1 MSGDPKAPSPNGR
14 SGTTRLISEMS
25 LGFLAFG
32 LLAFCT
38 YVLNTVVLDRLLYA
52 AGFSKLA
59 LSSFVFAAL
68 LLVVVGVAVVR
79 TYVRGRRG
87 MAAGI
92 LGGYALI
99 TAVSGGES
107 TGWGLQTS
115 TSPFNGTTG
124 AYVYAATL
132 LVLTL
137 ACIVT
142 EAVKA
147 RRLAGGLVG
156 WLTTEIKIP
165 SAPMLGRV
173 PLWALLLVAFW
184 ALWVLLGLLR

>member
-14 SGTTRLISEMS
+14 SGMMRLIFEMY

-32 LLAFCT
+32 PLYFCT
-38 YVLNTVVLDRLLYA
+38 YVLNQVVVDRLLYA
-52 AGFSKLA
+52 AGFSRLS

-68 LLVVVGVAVVR
+68 LLVVVGIAVTG

-87 MAAGI
+87 LAAGI

-107 TGWGLQTS
+107 TGWGLQTP
-115 TSPFNGTTG
+115 TSPFNGVTG
-124 AYVYAATL
+124 AYVYAASL
-132 LVLTL
+132 IVLTL
-137 ACIVT
+137 AFIVA
-142 EAVKA
+142 EAVKS
-147 RRLAGGLVG
+147 RRQAGGIVD
-156 WLTTEIKIP
+156 WLATEIKIP
-165 SAPMLGRV
+165 SAPILGPV

-184 ALWVLLGLLR
+184 AFWVLIGLLR